1 MANIFEQFTNCLKDK
16 DYNESLGFNSFM
28 FCRFLGS
35 SPNTLQLA
43 NTINILYKNLPDNA
57 QYNLVRY
64 VKNKPKFIK
73 FTKAESESES
83 IKNIQLK
90 YKVNKETAKL
100 YSSILDSIY
109 AQKSWS

>member
-35 SPNTLQLA
+35 SPSTLQLA
-43 NTINILYKNLPDNA
+43 NVINILYKSLPDEA

-64 VKNKPKFIK
+64 TKNKPKFIR
-73 FTKAESESES
+73 FAKALTESES
-83 IKNIQLK
+83 IKEIQLK
-90 YKVNKETAKL
+90 YKVNKEVAKL
-100 YSSILDSIY
+100 YASILDSIHT
-109 AQKSWS
+109 QKP

>member
-43 NTINILYKNLPDNA
+43 NAINILY
-57 QYNLVRY
+57 
-64 VKNKPKFIK
+64 I
-73 FTKAESESES
+73 E
-83 IKNIQLK
+83 
-90 YKVNKETAKL
+90 YKLCNF
-100 YSSILDSIY
+100 
-109 AQKSWS
+109 

>member
-43 NTINILYKNLPDNA
+43 NAINILYKNLPDNA
-57 QYNLVRY
+57 QYDLVRY
-64 VKNKPKFIK
+64 TKNKPKFIK
-73 FTKAESESES
+73 FTKAISEPES

-90 YKVNKETAKL
+90 YKVKKETAKL

-109 AQKSWS
+109 AQKS